1 VTVPAAGETV
11 PAAAAGVTS
20 KVSKVSKV
28 EDVTPAVRVVV
39 PLTLLAYSKVD
50 PMRIIDLLWRMSSPC
65 YSNVQT
71 KTRVTEKE
79 DCREVLLLSW
89 GLKDVKC

>member
-1 VTVPAAGETV
+1 M

-71 KTRVTEKE
+71 KTRVTEKKIVE
-79 DCREVLLLSW
+79 RFYFLVGD
-89 GLKDVKC
+89 